1 MQAGPV
7 RILIF
12 FTFSILFICSV
23 AEAQSNHGRPG
34 GQGQGALTITV
45 TVVPSVWV
53 DMGPGKQEVVV
64 ANSSADSKETFSHAV
79 GQPKN
84 ETLPMLS
91 TKKTPAS
98 AQKSVSKDVPQA
110 QQPENENKSDAV
122 LQFSLPSPNKFEV
135 RKEIIVME
143 VSEGGKTRRAPVT
156 VTTVVPQ

>member
-1 MQAGPV
+1 
-7 RILIF
+7 
-12 FTFSILFICSV
+12 
-23 AEAQSNHGRPG
+23 
-34 GQGQGALTITV
+34 
-45 TVVPSVWV
+45 
-53 DMGPGKQEVVV
+53 MGPGKQEVVV
-64 ANSSADSKETFSHAV
+64 ANSSADSKETFSHAA

-84 ETLPMLS
+84 KTLPMLS

-98 AQKSVSKDVPQA
+98 GQKSVSKDVPQA